1 MIGQI
6 FQQLI
11 GPIFNVIDQA
21 VDDKDE
27 AARIKA
33 QIQSQVLQ
41 NEATMTSALR
51 DIVVAEAQGQSYLQ
65 RNWRPILML
74 VFTSIVANNYILAP
88 YLDAIFNWSV
98 TLEPPEQLW
107 QLLNIGVGGYIVG
120 RSAEK
125 ITDSYVNRA
134 GGNGSA
140 GQN

>member
-21 VDDKDE
+21 VEDKDE

-33 QIQSQVLQ
+33 QIQAQVLQ

-74 VFTSIVANNYILAP
+74 VFTCIVANNYILAP

-125 ITDSYVNRA
+125 ITDSYVNR
-134 GGNGSA
+134 GDSGNGNAS
-140 GQN
+140 